1 MKLNEESFIIYAA
14 KYYDMQ
20 KAASIEEFN
29 EDIKRFQYLKR
40 LFKRYDEDNELR
52 VRLILNHLIVLY
64 NCFGPMSTNMLFM
77 KLEGYHHY
85 LKPFVM
91 FLNYLPEHIEYSGKI
106 INSNT
111 IPSDPIIIE
120 ELRKI

>member
-77 KLEGYHHY
+77 KLEGYHSY

>member
-14 KYYDMQ
+14 KNYDMQ
-20 KAASIEEFN
+20 KAASIDEFN

-77 KLEGYHHY
+77 KLEGYHSY

-106 INSNT
+106 INSNM